1 MTPAMPE
8 PAGGWRNRRARR
20 RAERAFARDLET
32 ESRQRAATQTAADR
46 DAGRIQDP
54 LSWAMRIV
62 VGLVGG
68 FVLAVAAVI
77 ALVVVAAQIG
87 FYQAHLTTKTIDL
100 AGLGIQHR
108 LDLPTF
114 TPLATEGLVWATT
127 LLAVV
132 MVVLNRTA
140 GLWTRSMWTFA
151 SIAATVNTWY
161 SINDERDLFGGALRG
176 GLSLAGPFLVH
187 LFILWC
193 RHLRTGRTLAQ
204 ARVEFAVRWSTIGR
218 IVLAVLISIGAHIR
232 HPRIAGNAL
241 GYYLGI
247 QQWSYRDAWNAA
259 SLEYRMKV
267 QGLIEAAGK
276 RPERAA
282 GSASV
287 AAAETAVE
295 DGPEAAARDE
305 AQRPIPAPTSRPA
318 WTQQEADELAA
329 KLADPNLTADL
340 FSTGPDQLRP
350 SRDPAARPSS
360 TGGRQAAGT
369 DPRPRPNPT
378 GKAARPRTAKRPT
391 RLLAAADVDV
401 SDLLPAAR
409 EVAAELATA
418 GRALNRDNLLAGLRR
433 RKLTVGGRRRTA
445 IYNAILNEQKG

>member
-1 MTPAMPE
+1 
-8 PAGGWRNRRARR
+8 
-20 RAERAFARDLET
+20 
-32 ESRQRAATQTAADR
+32 
-46 DAGRIQDP
+46 
-54 LSWAMRIV
+54 MRTL

-87 FYQAHLTTKTIDL
+87 FYRAHLTTKTIDL

-132 MVVLNRTA
+132 MVVLNRSA

-151 SIAATVNTWY
+151 SIAAFVNTWY

-204 ARVEFAVRWSTIGR
+204 ARVEGAVRWAAIGR
-218 IVLAVLISIGAHIR
+218 VVLAVLIAIGAHIR
-232 HPRIAGNAL
+232 HPFIALNAI
-241 GYYLGI
+241 GYYLGV
-247 QQWSYRDAWNAA
+247 QQWTYRDAWNAA
-259 SLEYRMKV
+259 SLEYRMRV
-267 QGLIEAAGK
+267 QDLVEAAGR
-276 RPERAA
+276 RPTEAADNTGADTADSGSRAVFTNPT
-282 GSASV
+282 SV
-287 AAAETAVE
+287 AA
-295 DGPEAAARDE
+295 
-305 AQRPIPAPTSRPA
+305 
-318 WTQQEADELAA
+318 WTQTEVDELAA
-329 KLADPNLTADL
+329 KLADPNLAADAFNLGPDRARPPRPAVDGPRTDSGRTTADND
-340 FSTGPDQLRP
+340 G
-350 SRDPAARPSS
+350 
-360 TGGRQAAGT
+360 
-369 DPRPRPNPT
+369 RPRTNPI
-378 GKAARPRTAKRPT
+378 GKAARPRGARRPT
-391 RLLAAADVDV
+391 KLLAAADVDV

-409 EVAAELATA
+409 EVAAELATT
-418 GRALNRDNLLAGLRR
+418 GRPLNRDNLVAGLRS
-433 RKLTVGGRRRTA
+433 RKLTVGGRRKTA